1 MIVGPWR
8 GTLSMK
14 RKEVTIPHACDT
26 VVTVWAEPMPGR
38 CVYRSPGAVAL
49 FEVTCGSWRVGARS
63 YEHAL
68 TLAGGYLRRQ
78 AVTK

>member
-1 MIVGPWR
+1 MIVGPWI
-8 GTLSMK
+8 GTWAMR
-14 RKEVTIPHACDT
+14 RKEVTSPNACD
-26 VVTVWAEPMPGR
+26 VVTIWAEPMPGR
-38 CVYRSPGAVAL
+38 RVYRSPGAVAKW
-49 FEVTCGSWRVGARS
+49 EVTCGSWRVGARS